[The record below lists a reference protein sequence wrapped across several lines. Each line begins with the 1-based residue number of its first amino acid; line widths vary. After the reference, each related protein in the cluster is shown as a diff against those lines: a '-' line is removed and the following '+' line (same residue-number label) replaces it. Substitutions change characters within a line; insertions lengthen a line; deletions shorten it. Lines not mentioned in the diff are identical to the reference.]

1 MLSQSNGELEVMLH
15 RRELQDDGLGACYHP
30 NEPSPPSWKRPD
42 GCPAN
47 RIPLNVSSR
56 VYPRLWLVFGDIAVT
71 NNATAMLSQA
81 MNNPPLVLFG
91 NASASAGLP
100 SDTGSSQQAY
110 QWVQHYGATPF
121 RALSTSLPPEVLL
134 TWSPR
139 CWLSPLTR
147 CLAVCSCLCTPAG
160 TFAVIS
166 SSWGPAAWPYGR
178 QTAAH
183 TRGGH

>member
-1 MLSQSNGELEVMLH
+1 MLH

-56 VYPRLWLVFGDIAVT
+56 VYPRLWLVFGGIAVT

-100 SDTGSSQQAY
+100 SDTSSSQQAY

-121 RALSTSLPPEVLL
+121 RALSTSLPPEVLIGL
-134 TWSPR
+134 VALVLAFATD
-139 CWLSPLTR
+139 PLLGCVLVFVHACR
-147 CLAVCSCLCTPAG
+147 HICC
-160 TFAVIS
+160 
-166 SSWGPAAWPYGR
+166 
-178 QTAAH
+178 H
-183 TRGGH
+183 